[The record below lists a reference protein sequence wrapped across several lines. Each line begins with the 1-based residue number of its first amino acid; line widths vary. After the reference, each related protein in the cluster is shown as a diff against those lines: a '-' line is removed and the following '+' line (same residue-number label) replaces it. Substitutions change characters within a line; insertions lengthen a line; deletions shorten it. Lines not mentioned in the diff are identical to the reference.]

1 MTLTSMIPA
10 RAPDQPSSA
19 DVPAERSVTA
29 ALTPA
34 QDKAILTLWGELHD
48 TLQIARRMNRSEAE
62 IANRLAQLR
71 DEDGTAMTPTQY
83 ALHHARKRRLAR
95 LTAAAAQVPQDSP
108 VVRVAPRDP
117 SRDRQR
123 VTNSWV
129 KRQRGRYSAP
139 LVAREPNPAW
149 TVPSPGSQARYDLPA
164 PTARTIQHAVCAYY
178 QVTLQDLLSPRRHAE
193 IMRPR
198 QVAVWLCRTMTALSM
213 PKIGQ
218 LFGDRDHTTILAAIR
233 KVADQLPQ
241 DKELR
246 ADVEALTQQLHEGT
260 VFQP

>member
-1 MTLTSMIPA
+1 MTPA
-10 RAPDQPSSA
+10 RAPDQCPVVSTDA
-19 DVPAERSVTA
+19 PTSVV
-29 ALTPA
+29 LTPA
-34 QDKAILTLWGELHD
+34 EDKTILKLWGELHD
-48 TLQIARRMNRSEAE
+48 TLQIALRMNRSEAE

-95 LTAAAAQVPQDSP
+95 LTAAAAKVSQDSP

-117 SRDRQR
+117 PRERRRAADP
-123 VTNSWV
+123 WV
-129 KRQRGRYSAP
+129 LRQRGRYSMP
-139 LVAREPNPAW
+139 LVAREAKPGW
-149 TVPSPGSQARYDLPA
+149 TPPSSGFHIGADVPA

-178 QVTLQDLLSPRRHAE
+178 GVTLQDLLSPRRHAE

-233 KVADQLPQ
+233 KVAEQLPL
-241 DKELR
+241 DDELR
-246 ADVEALTQQLHEGT
+246 ADAEALTQQLRDGT

>member
-1 MTLTSMIPA
+1 MRLASMIPA
-10 RAPDQPSSA
+10 HAPDDVAAMPSA
-19 DVPAERSVTA
+19 DECPHAA

-34 QDKAILTLWGELHD
+34 EDKTILKLWGELHD
-48 TLQIARRMNRSEAE
+48 TVQIARRMNRSEAD

-71 DEDGTAMTPTQY
+71 DDDGTAMTPTQY

-95 LTAAAAQVPQDSP
+95 LTAAAAQVPQDCP

-117 SRDRQR
+117 SRGRHRAADP
-123 VTNSWV
+123 WAM
-129 KRQRGRYSAP
+129 RQRGRYGAP
-139 LVAREPNPAW
+139 LVAREPKQAW
-149 TVPSPGSQARYDLPA
+149 TPPPGFQIRNDLPA

-178 QVTLQDLLSPRRHAE
+178 GVTLQDLLSPRRHAQ

-198 QVAVWLCRTMTALSM
+198 QVAVWLCRTLTALSM

-233 KVADQLPQ
+233 KVAELLPS
-241 DKELR
+241 DEELR
-246 ADVEALTQQLHEGT
+246 VEVETLTRQLREGT
-260 VFQP
+260 VCHP